1 MNKRNGSKKIG
12 LLMFA
17 YIFFMLMRWWIY
29 ELFFVINIASG
40 GWLKCRRTKTLNKR
54 FSLLEIDTIL
64 LCFHWFRLN
73 RFTFVIFFCT
83 AYDRSFISVVITYLW
98 KNSWLIINLAKFF
111 RRRRRLWYAHW
122 CLHKCRSVSI
132 FYYMALK
139 LHTW

>member
-1 MNKRNGSKKIG
+1 
-12 LLMFA
+12 
-17 YIFFMLMRWWIY
+17 MLMRWWIY

-40 GWLKCRRTKTLNKR
+40 GWLKCRRTKTLNKQ

-73 RFTFVIFFCT
+73 RFTFVIFLHSI
-83 AYDRSFISVVITYLW
+83 RSQFPFKTIRICLWTDSFFSVVITYLW
-98 KNSWLIINLAKFF
+98 KNSWSIINLAKFF